1 MIALCCDIPGTVE
14 TMNIETDSDVLE
26 MFGLHRRNG
35 RINVYVRQV
44 CDDVQENLNENAGN
58 GNNIDGNGNI
68 MGLNFNNLGPN
79 VNNDEKN
86 NIGIHGNKWWV
97 LTSIRGGGEQ

>member
-1 MIALCCDIPGTVE
+1 M
-14 TMNIETDSDVLE
+14 
-26 MFGLHRRNG
+26 
-35 RINVYVRQV
+35 
-44 CDDVQENLNENAGN
+44 NENEGN